1 VPEPVV
7 VLDAQGLKVP
17 VLETVEDPVV
27 VLLGV
32 CVREGRIVTEAEA
45 VADTVF
51 EAVVVA
57 VAVPELRTVLET
69 GADRDCE
76 PLPVGVRDGL
86 ALADKVP
93 EELPVRETL
102 AEPVI
107 VGLPV
112 EVFEELVEP
121 VIVLEPIILRLYTL
135 LDVPVFVC
143 RLDTDRTALELL
155 VFEGAADGVTSGV

>member
-1 VPEPVV
+1 MPVF
-7 VLDAQGLKVP
+7 D
-17 VLETVEDPVV
+17 TVEDPVV

-51 EAVVVA
+51 ELVVVA
-57 VAVPELRTVLET
+57 VAVTEPVIVLVT
-69 GADRDCE
+69 GPDRDRE
-76 PLPVGVRDGL
+76 PLPVGVRDGF
-86 ALADKVP
+86 ALPDRVP
-93 EELPVRETL
+93 EELPVRDTL

-135 LDVPVFVC
+135 LAVPVLVC
-143 RLDTDRTALELL
+143 RLDTDRTALEVL
-155 VFEGAADGVTSGV
+155 VFEGAADGVASAV

>member
-1 VPEPVV
+1 MP
-7 VLDAQGLKVP
+7 VLD
-17 VLETVEDPVV
+17 TVVDPVV

-51 EAVVVA
+51 ELVVVA
-57 VAVPELRTVLET
+57 VAVPELGTVLET
-69 GADRDCE
+69 GPDRDCE
-76 PLPVGVRDGL
+76 PLPVEVRDPL
-86 ALADKVP
+86 PVAEKVP
-93 EELPVRETL
+93 EELPVLDTL
-102 AEPVI
+102 AEAVI

-135 LDVPVFVC
+135 LAVPVLVC
-143 RLDTDRTALELL
+143 RLDTDRMGLELL
-155 VFEGAADGVTSGV
+155 VFEGPAVWVTSGV

>member
-1 VPEPVV
+1 
-7 VLDAQGLKVP
+7 LDDQGLKVP
-17 VLETVEDPVV
+17 VLETVVDPVV

-51 EAVVVA
+51 ELVVVA
-57 VAVPELRTVLET
+57 VAVSELRTVLEI
-69 GADRDCE
+69 GADRDRE
-76 PLPVGVRDGL
+76 PLPVEVRDGL
-86 ALADKVP
+86 VLADKLP
-93 EELPVRETL
+93 EELPVLDTL

-107 VGLPV
+107 LGLPV

-135 LDVPVFVC
+135 LAVPVFVC
-143 RLDTDRTALELL
+143 LLDTDRMALELL
-155 VFEGAADGVTSGV
+155 VFVGAADTVAS

>member
-1 VPEPVV
+1 M
-7 VLDAQGLKVP
+7 
-17 VLETVEDPVV
+17 
-27 VLLGV
+27 LLGV

-51 EAVVVA
+51 ELVVVA
-57 VAVPELRTVLET
+57 VAVPEPVMVLVT
-69 GADRDCE
+69 GPDRDLDA
-76 PLPVGVRDGL
+76 LPVGVRDGL
-86 ALADKVP
+86 LLADTVP
-93 EELPVRETL
+93 EELPVLDTL

-135 LDVPVFVC
+135 LAVSV
-143 RLDTDRTALELL
+143 LD
-155 VFEGAADGVTSGV
+155 